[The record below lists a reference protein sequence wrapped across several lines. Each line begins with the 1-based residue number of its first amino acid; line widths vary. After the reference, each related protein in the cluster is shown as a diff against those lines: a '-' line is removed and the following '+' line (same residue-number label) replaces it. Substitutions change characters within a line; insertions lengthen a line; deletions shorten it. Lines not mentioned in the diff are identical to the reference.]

1 MALWSMQV
9 EHRLIVRYAVS
20 HRLCAFRIALAARA
34 RVWVCIAITLLRFRC
49 KKLLKTFSFSF
60 KGFEDYLYL
69 YGKPLFGWAGWA
81 VCVCFSTTIVGFV
94 RCLRHIYTYC
104 QCFSLR
110 GIVFVLCRRT
120 MWMTV
125 VLRVA
130 REVPALRVV
139 IEGLWFLVCRCN
151 NGTVFFME
159 RANLP

>member
-81 VCVCFSTTIVGFV
+81 VCVFLHHHCWLCSLLAAHIHILPMFFIAWHCVCFVSSHNVNDCSAASSTWSTCTSCGDWRALIS
-94 RCLRHIYTYC
+94 CLPL
-104 QCFSLR
+104 Q
-110 GIVFVLCRRT
+110 
-120 MWMTV
+120 
-125 VLRVA
+125 
-130 REVPALRVV
+130 
-139 IEGLWFLVCRCN
+139 
-151 NGTVFFME
+151 
-159 RANLP
+159 